1 MIFRIEVWIALDDE
15 HHPAGEMVCEIDD
28 YLRR

>member
-15 HHPAGEMVCEIDD
+15 HHPAGEMVCEID

>member
-1 MIFRIEVWIALDDE
+1 MIFRIEVWIAQEDKQL
-15 HHPAGEMVCEIDD
+15 PAGEMVCEIA

>member
-15 HHPAGEMVCEIDD
+15 HLPAGEMVCEIA